1 MRWLKNIGDLNFAGR
16 ALVYVVLPICVA
28 SLAILGTR
36 AIWGTVVGLGR
47 DLGNEILGENIWGGD
62 YFPDHSGCQVSWTKI
77 DEDGQMQSN
86 CTTAPTTW
94 ETEWPPVT
102 ASRRLDSTTTY
113 TEPTLSPEDLATKPP
128 TTAVADLEVG
138 GEYQFFWE
146 GEYHLFNPETASSVD
161 DDFYEYCLLWKG
173 IRNEIDESGG
183 SLQSAEEWTRRI
195 AWTEQILDL
204 APVEYREMAATYLGL
219 VKARAELLAQYDY
232 VGVRDLPSHIRT
244 DFIEEHFQE
253 QQISNVLIDFSTT
266 TCLDGN

>member
-102 ASRRLDSTTTY
+102 ASRRLDSTTT
-113 TEPTLSPEDLATKPP
+113 ATTVSP
-128 TTAVADLEVG
+128 TTAVA
-138 GEYQFFWE
+138 
-146 GEYHLFNPETASSVD
+146 ASSVD
-161 DDFYEYCLLWKG
+161 DDLYEYCLLWKG

-232 VGVRDLPSHIRT
+232 VGVRDLPSDIRT